1 MKYKDVIQLHELDLI
16 SAEQRQRI
24 IDTLRLKEE
33 PGRLLV
39 VLSAFGA
46 LLVASGIVLL
56 ISANWEVIPRGVKL
70 AAGIALMLGA
80 WAGGWRLRESPG
92 HHPKSGEALYLVG
105 ACLWLANIALVG
117 QIYHL
122 SSRPPN
128 AILLWAAGI
137 APLPWL
143 LRSKAMFVL
152 SLLAAWLWVGMEVND
167 RNWWSGHG
175 WQENQAVLYAMIGLA
190 VLGWGMCLRAGRWAE
205 FSGPAETTGLL
216 ALLAGIYPLC
226 WLDWG
231 AKPLMPCALGLL
243 AAVTLAGLALTAFGL
258 RRRFEELSPQWRWTW
273 GASLAGLAGVSWLWL
288 FSGSQDGAGT
298 YDGETSWAAWLV
310 NVALVVHCL
319 LQVQVGAALRS
330 RFLVNLA
337 VFFLALAIIT
347 AYLRLFGSMA
357 VTGGMFVVSGVFLIG
372 LAFYLERKRRRLL
385 ARMRRPEPAQ

>member
-16 SAEQRQRI
+16 TAEQKQRI
-24 IDTLRLKEE
+24 IERFRLREE

-39 VLSAFGA
+39 VLSVFGA
-46 LLVASGIVLL
+46 LLVASGVVLL

-70 AAGIALMLGA
+70 AAGILLMLGA
-80 WAGGWRLRESPG
+80 WAGGWRLRESSG

-105 ACLWLANIALVG
+105 AGLWLANIALVG

-143 LRSKAMFVL
+143 LRSKALFVL
-152 SLLAAWLWVGMEVND
+152 SLLAVWLWVGMEVND
-167 RNWWSGHG
+167 RGSRLGG
-175 WQENQAVLYAMIGLA
+175 LEENQVLLYSMIGLV
-190 VLGWGMCLRAGRWAE
+190 VLGWGMCLRAGRWTE
-205 FSGPAETTGLL
+205 FSGPAEKTGLL

-231 AKPLMPCALGLL
+231 AKPLTPGALGLL
-243 AAVTLAGLALTAFGL
+243 AAVTAAALALTAFGL
-258 RRRFEELSPQWRWTW
+258 RHRLAELSPQWRWTW
-273 GASLAGLAGVSWLWL
+273 GASLAGLAGAGWLWL
-288 FSGSQDGAGT
+288 FSGSRDGGGI
-298 YDGETSWAAWLV
+298 YGGETPWAAWLV
-310 NVALVVHCL
+310 NVALVIHCL

-372 LAFYLERKRRRLL
+372 LAIYLERKRRSLL
-385 ARMRRPEPAQ
+385 SRMRQPAPAR